1 MSTDKTSLSHI
12 PLVTTLLALCLACA
26 PLNRHGDNQ
35 LSTTPPSL
43 QHQTAHTLPL
53 PAAPPVV
60 EESAQLDEETT
71 IPEPEQTASEEI
83 KNLAG
88 LESNWEEGAATA
100 DEEIRYDFPVTVNRQ
115 VEFYLNF
122 FQTSQRATFARWL
135 ERSGRYLP
143 MFQQKLQEAG
153 LPLDLAYLPMIESG
167 YNLTAYSSAGAAGP
181 WQFMRSTG
189 RHYGLKIN
197 RYVDERRDPVKSTDA
212 AIRYLSKLYN
222 DFGSWQLAVAAYNAG
237 EGRVRKA
244 IRRKGTDNF
253 WKIAQGRALNIETKR
268 YVPKLIAAI
277 MIAKN
282 PSQYGF
288 GEVVPEPPL
297 AYEEIHTP
305 PWTTLAAVAVAGGI
319 DGDELRNL
327 NRQLRRAMTPPGTK
341 TYTLKVPTGKGELI
355 SKNLSRVH
363 ASIAT
368 EFRTHIVSRTDSLSK
383 IGRRYNLNKT
393 TLLKANNLRG
403 PTLKVGQRLQIPF
416 QTTTYTLLKE
426 NEVAGHRGAI
436 AINAKNLLL
445 HKVRAGE
452 TLSHLSTLYNVPAHL
467 IASWNGL
474 KSINNIRAGQQ
485 LALYLD
491 ENSRKL
497 AARSP
502 GKIAKNH
509 SPQAANR
516 RGSTQRQQLSYYKV
530 RGGDSLWTISRKFDI
545 TLDEIRSLNNLDSD
559 LIKPGVRLLI
569 KGSDLGV

>member
-12 PLVTTLLALCLACA
+12 PLLAGLLSLCVACA
-26 PLNRHGDNQ
+26 PMSPGGDHTAANTRLLAPLTQ
-35 LSTTPPSL
+35 AESTLPATDESHLSTETSSL
-43 QHQTAHTLPL
+43 
-53 PAAPPVV
+53 
-60 EESAQLDEETT
+60 DDETT
-71 IPEPEQTASEEI
+71 VPEPEQTASEEI

-88 LESNWEEGAATA
+88 LDNNWEEGAAA
-100 DEEIRYDFPVTVNRQ
+100 DEEEIRYDFPVTVNRQ

-122 FQTSQRATFARWL
+122 FQTSQRATFAKWL
-135 ERSGRYLP
+135 SRSGRYLP
-143 MFQQKLQEAG
+143 LFQQKLQEAG

-197 RYVDERRDPVKSTDA
+197 RYVDERRDPIKSTDA
-212 AIRYLSKLYN
+212 AIKYLSKLYN

-237 EGRVRKA
+237 EGRVKRA

-282 PSQYGF
+282 PGQYGF
-288 GEVVPEPPL
+288 NDIVPEPPL
-297 AYEEIHTP
+297 AFEEIHTP
-305 PWTTLAAVAVAGGI
+305 PWTTLAAVAVAGSI
-319 DGDELRNL
+319 DKEELRNL

-341 TYTLKVPTGKGELI
+341 NYTLKVPTGKAELI
-355 SKNLSRVH
+355 RDNLPRVH

-393 TLLKANNLRG
+393 TLLKANNLHG

-416 QTTTYTLLKE
+416 QTTTYSLLKE
-426 NEVAGHRGAI
+426 DEVAGRQGAV

-445 HKVRAGE
+445 HKVKGGE

-497 AARSP
+497 AEQTPLKTAKRGTSQP
-502 GKIAKNH
+502 ATQRDAKN
-509 SPQAANR
+509 
-516 RGSTQRQQLSYYKV
+516 RQQLSYYKV
-530 RGGDSLWTISRKFDI
+530 RGGDSLWTIAKKFD
-545 TLDEIRSLNNLDSD
+545 
-559 LIKPGVRLLI
+559 
-569 KGSDLGV
+569 